1 MGATVHNLGEARQ
14 GQRKPAQVDWSE
26 PLVTRH
32 QLADHLGFSPRWVS
46 GKVAE
51 GLPHFRMG
59 GSLRFQVSVA
69 AQWLLDQETTP

>member
-1 MGATVHNLGEARQ
+1 MSATVHNIGDARRPD
-14 GQRKPAQVDWSE
+14 RKEKIDWTE
-26 PLVTRH
+26 PLVNRH

-51 GLPHFRMG
+51 GMPHFRMG

-69 AQWLLDQETTP
+69 AQWLLEQEKQ